1 MKIKKYLLYLLILI
15 IVGAIAVSIFFAI
28 RDHNGQKTAGSQ
40 EMSSDIADGD
50 GTGEAETG
58 EQAASGEEI
67 TEEEIIEE
75 EAEDFSEY
83 YTSNSEDFN
92 NYSFICPRGWT
103 IFEENDGKRVL
114 LDRAGN
120 GSSVESIMIMV
131 EDLADFKSGTT
142 ADEII
147 DEYLQ
152 IPENDSIDGE
162 LIESFDIEL
171 DRADAKVSGYYYKSG
186 LTDREESADDCVYT
200 GEIDLLTYLTD
211 EGHIYIIKYMSSGT
225 DKAVA
230 TETFEVFLSGFTM
243 NNSISG
249 ARQENGSG
257 TINILILGVDS
268 GLGREYGIKSAR
280 SDINMIVHINL
291 ETYGT
296 TIVTIPRDLWV
307 PISGHNDGKINGA
320 YTMGGTELAIQTF
333 EDFSGLEIDNYII
346 ADFDG
351 FIPLIDYLGG
361 VTIEVGEDLADGFSN
376 CYLSKGVHHL
386 NGEQALALCRNRH
399 RNGDGST
406 QGGAWAREGE
416 AAKIIKALYEQKTTL
431 ERIMALPAFAN
442 FMLKYTLTDMDFIDL
457 IRLLPALGNIGSN
470 DITIRGV
477 PSTTKTIG
485 KASAVVHYA
494 DETEQLFEEIKNQ

>member
-15 IVGAIAVSIFFAI
+15 VVGVIAVSIFFAV
-28 RDHNGQKTAGSQ
+28 RDRNRQETAENMEESF
-40 EMSSDIADGD
+40 EIADEVGI
-50 GTGEAETG
+50 GQE
-58 EQAASGEEI
+58 EQAVSNEEI
-67 TEEEIIEE
+67 VEEEP
-75 EAEDFSEY
+75 EDFSDY
-83 YTSNSEDFN
+83 YTSTSEDFN
-92 NYSFICPRGWT
+92 NYSFICLQGWT
-103 IFEENDGKRVL
+103 ILEEKDGKRVL
-114 LDRAGN
+114 LSRAG
-120 GSSVESIMIMV
+120 SSSSAENIMIMV
-131 EDLADFKSGTT
+131 EDPADFKSGATG
-142 ADEII
+142 DEIV

-152 IPENDSIDGE
+152 IPEGGSIDGE

-171 DRADAKVSGYYYKSG
+171 DGAGAEVSGYYYKSG
-186 LTDREESADDCVYT
+186 LTDREGSTDDSVYT
-200 GEIDLLTYLTD
+200 DEIDLLTHLTD
-211 EGHIYIIKYMSSGT
+211 GGYIYIIKYMSSGIE
-225 DKAVA
+225 KAEA
-230 TETFEVFLSGFTM
+230 RETFKGFLSGFTM
-243 NNSISG
+243 DNSISG
-249 ARQENGSG
+249 TIQEEGSDS
-257 TINILILGVDS
+257 INILILGVDS

-351 FIPLIDYLGG
+351 FIPLIDYFGG
-361 VTIEVGEDLADGFSN
+361 VTIEIGEDLADGFSN

-399 RNGDGST
+399 RSGDGST

-416 AAKIIKALYEQKTTL
+416 AAKVIKALYEQKTTL

-442 FMLKYTLTDMDFIDL
+442 FMLKYTLTDLAFTDL

-470 DITIRGV
+470 DIIIRGV
-477 PSTTKTIG
+477 PSYSKMVG
-485 KASAVVHYA
+485 KASAVVHYE

>member
-1 MKIKKYLLYLLILI
+1 MRIKKYLLYLLILI
-15 IVGAIAVSIFFAI
+15 VAGVIAVSIFLAV
-28 RDHNGQKTAGSQ
+28 RDRNGQKIAENMEELS
-40 EMSSDIADGD
+40 EIADETGA
-50 GTGEAETG
+50 GEAGQE
-58 EQAASGEEI
+58 EQTVS
-67 TEEEIIEE
+67 EEEMAEE
-75 EAEDFSEY
+75 EPEDFSDY
-83 YTSNSEDFN
+83 YTSTSEDFN
-92 NYSFICPRGWT
+92 NYSFICPQGWT
-103 IFEENDGKRVL
+103 ILEEKDGKRVL
-114 LDRAGN
+114 LDRAGS
-120 GSSVESIMIMV
+120 GSSAESIMIMI
-131 EDLADFKSGTT
+131 EDPADFKSGATG
-142 ADEII
+142 DEIVE
-147 DEYLQ
+147 EYMQ
-152 IPENDSIDGE
+152 IPESGSIDAE
-162 LIESFDIEL
+162 PIESFDIKL
-171 DRADAKVSGYYYKSG
+171 DRADAQVSGYYYKSG
-186 LTDREESADDCVYT
+186 LTDREESADDSVYT
-200 GEIDLLTYLTD
+200 DEIDLLTYLTD
-211 EGHIYIIKYMSSGT
+211 GGYIYIIKYMSSGI
-225 DKAVA
+225 DKAEA
-230 TETFEVFLSGFTM
+230 RETFECFLSGFTM
-243 NNSISG
+243 DDSISG
-249 ARQENGSG
+249 TRQEDGSDS
-257 TINILILGVDS
+257 INILILGVDS

-333 EDFSGLEIDNYII
+333 EDFSGLDIDNYII

-351 FIPLIDYLGG
+351 FIPLIDYFGG

-416 AAKIIKALYEQKTTL
+416 AAKVIKALYEQKTTL

-442 FMLKYTLTDMDFIDL
+442 FMLKYTLTDMTFTDL

-477 PSTTKTIG
+477 PSYSKTVG
-485 KASAVVHYA
+485 KASAVVHYE